1 MPIWHQMEADPSRK
15 QLSHTLASKCLK
27 MKHNVRTVGDAE
39 ELAKNLEEEEHELQ
53 NNCKCQICNRLKQT
67 TSCTHP
73 HSCMKQAAKLLD
85 TLPQKWDPRADFPEE
100 YQKEIR
106 NHDPNWKPFD
116 NRITTTGELKDVFRI
131 FTNKKITPTNTLPNL
146 RTEHTQDN
154 RHIVTREVIV
164 ATDGSCLNNGNDN
177 ARAGAGMYSNQTGEL
192 VATKLAAELA
202 NPDVELKIET
212 DSKYVI
218 QMLTTKKNQM
228 EDDGY
233 IGVSNGALIRSTIAS
248 LRGRKGKTLFKWVKG
263 QEQNKKATEMARKAL
278 ERNKASPIHLSV
290 TPTLLVTGAK
300 LSTMTQALA
309 YKAVTQWKTTVAAR
323 QRTNRNILNIK
334 DTTQQHFDYIPT
346 EEKSGNQSD
355 TKT

>member
-1 MPIWHQMEADPSRK
+1 MY
-15 QLSHTLASKCLK
+15 
-27 MKHNVRTVGDAE
+27 VE
-39 ELAKNLEEEEHELQ
+39 EGHHLNRSVKLPLYL
-53 NNCKCQICNRLKQT
+53 CQ
-67 TSCTHP
+67 
-73 HSCMKQAAKLLD
+73 
-85 TLPQKWDPRADFPEE
+85 
-100 YQKEIR
+100 
-106 NHDPNWKPFD
+106 
-116 NRITTTGELKDVFRI
+116 
-131 FTNKKITPTNTLPNL
+131 
-146 RTEHTQDN
+146 
-154 RHIVTREVIV
+154 
-164 ATDGSCLNNGNDN
+164 
-177 ARAGAGMYSNQTGEL
+177 SNQTGEL

-202 NPDVELKIET
+202 SPDVELKIET

-263 QEQNKKATEMARKAL
+263 QERNKKATEMARKAL

-309 YKAVTQWKTTVAAR
+309 YKAIKQWKATVATR

-346 EEKSGNQSD
+346 EEKIWKSIRHKDIERKTRYFLWMAIHDAYMTGTHWLRPNFKPELQERAYCPHCD
-355 TKT
+355 EVEDLNHILTKCNTPGQKTVWDMAEKLWERK